1 MSRLGIVGER
11 SLTTRAATLTCVAAL
26 ALCACSPSATP
37 SVSGPQ
43 QPAVASGRITQASAE
58 IAFPRTLQ
66 AERLVEVRVLTVRD
80 ADAVVTSAR
89 LESPLFADS
98 PVRDGVVR
106 LFPDWTNRVRVPL
119 GTAVCPAPAG
129 DTSVV
134 LTLTVDGREVTE
146 TLRGDDSVLR
156 TINASECAQRAVLDV
171 ATPSF
176 GPVTSQDDSRLETTI
191 VLTRGDADR
200 DQPVTLT
207 SMTGNIVFIV
217 TLSGARELAPGADA
231 LAVPAVVT
239 VGRCDP
245 HVFAE
250 SKKTFVF
257 PVMLAVGGADPAY
270 VEIQPDATARSA
282 LQQLFEDCAA
292 R

>member
-1 MSRLGIVGER
+1 MSRRGTWAGAML
-11 SLTTRAATLTCVAAL
+11 AATTA
-26 ALCACSPSATP
+26 CAVLLGACAPHGPDPT
-37 SVSGPQ
+37 VSDRP
-43 QPAVASGRITQASAE
+43 GRVTEAFAD

-66 AERLVEVRVLTVRD
+66 AERLVEVRVLTPSD
-80 ADAVVTSAR
+80 AHVVVTSAR

-98 PVRDGVVR
+98 PTRDGEVR

-119 GTAVCPAPAG
+119 GTALCPAPAG
-129 DTSVV
+129 ETSVA
-134 LTLTVDGREVTE
+134 LTLSVDGRLVTE

-156 TINASECAQRAVLDV
+156 QINAEECAQQAVLDV

-176 GPVTSQDDSRLETTI
+176 GPIIRQDAASLETTI
-191 VLTRGDADR
+191 VVTRGAESR

-217 TLSGARELAPGADA
+217 RLGDPRQLAPGMDA
-231 LAVPAVVT
+231 LAVPAEVT

-257 PVMLAVGGADPAY
+257 PVMLAVGAAEPAY
-270 VEIQPDATARSA
+270 VEIQPDPAARGA
-282 LQQLFEDCAA
+282 LQRLFEDCVG